1 MHTLASSVR
10 VWYDLHR
17 DGKFYYSDAE
27 PPNAIMQ
34 SFMRRGDNQIMCL
47 EILSIA
53 FGKFAGAMCVWVL
66 ALYIVRL

>member
-1 MHTLASSVR
+1 
-10 VWYDLHR
+10 LHR

-53 FGKFAGAMCVWVL
+53 FGKFAGGMCV
-66 ALYIVRL
+66 